1 VSKAKQVDW
10 RSVRPAPVVFVSGNE
25 EYFAG
30 RAIRSVREQLRAK
43 DPTLEVNEIE
53 ASEYVAGQIYEITA
67 PSLFGE
73 PRLLIIRG
81 ADRLTDALITDGL
94 AYIENPSEDVTV
106 VIRHNSSSVRGKK
119 LVDALKTNE
128 HTTLVLAEKLAK
140 DPEKTAFVQAEFN
153 AAGRKITNGAVR
165 ALVDA
170 FNDDVA
176 ELAAACEQLIQDTAE
191 SITEETVDS
200 YYGGRVET
208 TAFKLGDTCMA
219 GLEGE
224 ALAILRHLL
233 QTGADP
239 VMILGAL
246 VTKVRQVARVFQ
258 AESAAAAQ
266 AGMAPWLA
274 EKVRRDANR
283 WTEAGLARTITALAE
298 TDSAVKGGS
307 RDPVFA
313 LETIVRIICQHGLVE
328 GSR

>member
-1 VSKAKQVDW
+1 MSKAKQVDW

-25 EYFAG
+25 EYFAS
-30 RAIRSVREQLRAK
+30 RAIRAVREQLRAK
-43 DPTLEVNEIE
+43 DSSLEVNEID
-53 ASEYVAGQIYEITA
+53 AADYVAGQIYELTA

-81 ADRLTDALITDGL
+81 VERLTDALITDGL
-94 AYIENPSEDVTV
+94 TYIENPADDVTV
-106 VIRHNSSSVRGKK
+106 IFRHNSSSVRGKK
-119 LVDALKTNE
+119 LVDALKANE
-128 HTTLVLAEKLAK
+128 HTALVLAEKLGK
-140 DPEKTAFVQAEFN
+140 DPEKSAFVLAEFK
-153 AAGRKITNGAVR
+153 AAGRNISNGAVR
-165 ALVDA
+165 ALVEA

-176 ELAAACEQLIQDTAE
+176 ELAAACEQLLQDSAD
-191 SITEETVDS
+191 SINEEVVDS

-208 TAFKLGDTCMA
+208 TSFKLADTCMM
-219 GLEGE
+219 GQEGD

-246 VTKVRQVARVFQ
+246 VGRVRQVARVFQ
-258 AESAAAAQ
+258 AQSAAAAQ

-274 EKVRRDANR
+274 EKVRRDANQ
-283 WTEAGLARTITALAE
+283 WSEAGLARAITALAE

-313 LETIVRIICQHGLVE
+313 LESMVRIICQRGLI
-328 GSR
+328 